1 MLKSLVELL
10 NIEIVSEPG
19 KVAPRKWGVGL
30 NAGTTKRTS

>member
-19 KVAPRKWGVGL
+19 KVAPRRGVSGL
-30 NAGTTKRTS
+30 NAETTKRMS

>member
-19 KVAPRKWGVGL
+19 KVAPRMGVSDL
-30 NAGTTKRTS
+30 NVETTKRTS